1 MTLCNLEWSVIM
13 AKRNRSTTEKRQE
26 KWINE
31 GRGIGIGKDYK
42 PWLTVQDVPST
53 GRATRLRGNKI
64 HRQHHLL
71 SDMERDYFYIV
82 EYADSVKDI
91 REQYPL
97 LPLEQTLEIADE
109 LGIKHP
115 TDPKTQVPV
124 VMSTD
129 FLLTVETDENNVLL
143 ARTIKSK
150 ADLMNERQVE
160 KFEIEKRYW
169 AKKEVNW
176 GIVTE
181 NEIHET
187 SLAKNIPIFH
197 SYYDL
202 SDLNLDNMSITQK
215 EQLIQTFKSMIHG
228 QHVAVRE
235 LATKFDEQLMLPV
248 GTGISIFKHL
258 VITKQ
263 IKIDLFSKFDIDR
276 HHMIELVTDIH
287 KWGEDAV

>member
-1 MTLCNLEWSVIM
+1 M
-13 AKRNRSTTEKRQE
+13 AKRNRSTTEKKQE
-26 KWINE
+26 KWMKD
-31 GRGIGIGKDYK
+31 GRGIGIGKEYK
-42 PWLTVQDVPST
+42 PWLTIQDVPST
-53 GRATRLRGNKI
+53 GRATRLHSIKTQ
-64 HRQHHLL
+64 RQHHLL

-82 EYADSVKDI
+82 EYADCVKDI

-97 LPLEQTLEIADE
+97 LPLEQTLLIANE

-129 FLLTVETDENNVLL
+129 FLLTVEQEEGNVLL

-150 ADLMNERQVE
+150 ADFMNERQIE
-160 KFEIEKRYW
+160 KFEIERRYW
-169 AKKEVNW
+169 LKKEVDW

-181 NEIHET
+181 AEIHET

-202 SDLNLDNMSITQK
+202 SDLNLDNISTSQK
-215 EQLIQTFKSMIHG
+215 EKLIRRFKSMING
-228 QHVAVRE
+228 KNVAVRE
-235 LATKFDEQLMLPV
+235 LATGFDEQMSLPD
-248 GTGISIFKHL
+248 GTGISFFKHL

-263 IKIDLFSKFDIDR
+263 IKVDLFSKFDIDC
-276 HHMIELVTDIH
+276 HQSIELTDDVH
-287 KWGEDAV
+287 ELGVDAV